1 MEVILQEDISTLGR
15 AGEIVKV
22 RDGYARNFLFP
33 KKKAILADRSNL
45 KQLEHH
51 KKAIAIRQGKVVKSA
66 NELKSKL
73 EGAVISLTKDAGE
86 ENKLFG
92 SVTTMEIVE
101 QLKQQGFAVDK
112 KMIHLEEPIRAL
124 GDFQV
129 PVRLYTDVVATVKV
143 SVVKK

>member
-1 MEVILQEDISTLGR
+1 MEVILQEDISTLGK

-51 KKAIAIRQGKVVKSA
+51 KKAIAIRQGKVVKAA

-73 EGAVISLTKDAGE
+73 EGATISLVKDAGE
-86 ENKLFG
+86 EGKLFG
-92 SVTTMEIVE
+92 SVTSMEIVE
-101 QLKQQGFAVDK
+101 QLKQQGFTVDK
-112 KMIHLEEPIRAL
+112 KMLQLEEPIRAL

-129 PVRLYTDVVATVKV
+129 PVRLYTDVVATVKL

>member
-1 MEVILQEDISTLGR
+1 MEVILQEDISTLGK

-33 KKKAILADRSNL
+33 KKKAILADRSNV
-45 KQLEHH
+45 KQLDHH
-51 KKAIAIRQGKVVKSA
+51 KKAIAIRQAKVVKA
-66 NELKSKL
+66 AHDVKAKL
-73 EGAVISLTKDAGE
+73 EGAVVLLTKDAGE
-86 ENKLFG
+86 EDKLFG
-92 SVTTMEIVE
+92 SVTSMEIVE
-101 QLKQQGFAVDK
+101 QLKKQGFSLDK
-112 KMIHLEEPIRAL
+112 KMVHLEEPIRAL